1 MPWRSRSFTWV
12 LLASRGGTRLWWQ
25 SVIRSKGMLAAASHS
40 ATELR
45 QHLDAVAQLDTP
57 EAAPLAC
64 RLAALSRSF
73 GMKAI
78 SLALDGIA
86 VV

>member
-1 MPWRSRSFTWV
+1 
-12 LLASRGGTRLWWQ
+12 
-25 SVIRSKGMLAAASHS
+25 MLAAASHS